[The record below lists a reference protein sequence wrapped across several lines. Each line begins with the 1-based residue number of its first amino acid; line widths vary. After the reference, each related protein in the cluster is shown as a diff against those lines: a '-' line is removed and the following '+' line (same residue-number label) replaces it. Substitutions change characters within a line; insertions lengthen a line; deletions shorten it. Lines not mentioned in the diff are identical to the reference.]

1 MSKQISGFSKLS
13 KEAKIE
19 WLANEYLNGDTEAIE
34 LLKSYW
40 NANPDVQKYTM
51 NLLRIL

>member
-1 MSKQISGFSKLS
+1 MPVKTAKGFSKLS

-19 WLANEYLNGDTEAIE
+19 WLANEYLKGDDKSVE

-40 NANPDVQKYTM
+40 HADT
-51 NLLRIL
+51 

>member
-1 MSKQISGFSKLS
+1 MSKQVSGFSKLS

-34 LLKSYW
+34 LLK
-40 NANPDVQKYTM
+40 K
-51 NLLRIL
+51 LLERQP